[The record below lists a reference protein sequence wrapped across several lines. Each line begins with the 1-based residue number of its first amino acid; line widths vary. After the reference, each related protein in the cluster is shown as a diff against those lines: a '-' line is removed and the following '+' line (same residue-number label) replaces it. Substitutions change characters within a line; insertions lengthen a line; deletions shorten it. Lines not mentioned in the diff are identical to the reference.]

1 MEKITPVKYINFNS
15 IEVQVIEYDWTTVPE
30 YFKVRLKTLGN
41 PFKYFLGKE
50 VEFKIKDGN
59 LTDGLAKLKS
69 VDTSLEYDVFTFINP
84 NNKSLVDNIRV
95 GTILIINES
104 FSISQDNECVT
115 IQDIHDKIIT
125 ESHLLDEDYSLPQ
138 PIEIN
143 GKNGLLTSFD
153 KFKIDNQKVILP
165 LTHIF
170 NTSGLES
177 IIKLKVQPNTINKY
191 RIYFYE
197 LKSKL
202 RGSID
207 VILYDNEC
215 ADISNIILSNNI
227 DFALK
232 LYEYQDKTNGD
243 LSYYLEFIFGGFDG
257 DTLFYIET
265 LNNDFII
272 SNNLEINTITEIILY
287 NTNNIQIKPEYELIT
302 KTFIKQGTII

>member
-15 IEVQVIEYDWTTVPE
+15 IEVQVIEYDWTVSK

-50 VEFKIKDGN
+50 VKFRTKDG

-84 NNKSLVDNIRV
+84 NKSLVDNIRV

-125 ESHLLDEDYSLPQ
+125 ESHLLDEDYSLPH

-165 LTHIF
+165 LTYNF
-170 NTSGLES
+170 LTSGLES

-197 LKSKL
+197 LESKL

-207 VILYDNEC
+207 VILYDNES

-232 LYEYQDKTNGD
+232 LYKYRDKTNSD

-257 DTLFYIET
+257 NTLFYIET

-272 SNNLEINTITEIILY
+272 SQNLEIITITEIILY
-287 NTNNIQIKPEYELIT
+287 NRNNIQIKPEYELIT

>member
-15 IEVQVIEYDWTTVPE
+15 IEVQVIEQDWTTVPE

-50 VEFKIKDGN
+50 VGFKTKDGN

-69 VDTSLEYDVFTFINP
+69 VDTSLDYDVFTFINP
-84 NNKSLVDNIRV
+84 NDSLQKNIKV
-95 GTILIINES
+95 GTILIISES
-104 FSISQDNECVT
+104 FSISHDNECVT

-138 PIEIN
+138 QIEIN

-165 LTHIF
+165 LTYNF
-170 NTSGLES
+170 LTSGLES

-197 LKSKL
+197 LESKL

-207 VILYDNEC
+207 VILYDNEY

-227 DFALK
+227 NFALK

-272 SNNLEINTITEIILY
+272 SNNLEIITITDIILY
-287 NTNNIQIKPEYELIT
+287 NTNNIQIKPDYELIT

>member
-1 MEKITPVKYINFNS
+1 MEKITPIKYINFNS
-15 IEVQVIEYDWTTVPE
+15 IEVQVIETDWNKPK
-30 YFKVRLKTLGN
+30 YFKVRLKTIEK

-50 VEFKIKDGN
+50 VKFTTKNKN

-84 NNKSLVDNIRV
+84 NKSLVGNVQV

-104 FSISQDNECVT
+104 FSISNDNECVT
-115 IQDIHDKIIT
+115 IQDIHDKVIT
-125 ESHLLDEDYSLPQ
+125 ESHLFDDDYSLPQ
-138 PIEIN
+138 SIEIN
-143 GKNGLLTSFD
+143 GKDGLLTSFD

-165 LTHIF
+165 LSRRF
-170 NTSGLES
+170 NTFGLES
-177 IIKLKVQPNTINKY
+177 VIKLKVQPNTINKY

-202 RGSID
+202 RGSIE
-207 VILYDNEC
+207 VILYDYEY
-215 ADISNIILSNNI
+215 ADISNIVLSNDI

-243 LSYYLEFIFGGFDG
+243 LSYYLEFIFGGFGG
-257 DTLFYIET
+257 DVLFYIET

-272 SNNLEINTITEIILY
+272 SDNLEITEIKEIILC
-287 NTNNIQIKPEYELIT
+287 NNINIHIKPEYELIT
-302 KTFIKQGTII
+302 KTFIKTGTII